1 MGRYLTV
8 AAAQMGPGSEDKVK
22 NVQRMLALVEEA
34 ARRSVDFI
42 GFVELA
48 LTPFFPAKL
57 LLDYDYMY
65 EEQMPSPLVEPLFR
79 AAREASMGMVLPYAE
94 KDLHSRRYYNSAIVV
109 DSDGEILGKYRK
121 THLPGGAFPLTDPE
135 PGSMEKRYFQPGDLG
150 LPVFASTR
158 KQAKI
163 GVAICFDRRFPEVS
177 RCLAIKGAEVV
188 FMPYNTRGKAHLRGD
203 PVDRDEVLLRARA
216 SENFLYVVGVGRA
229 GVYYGQQ
236 FTAGSLIAEAG
247 TGDVLAMATTDGDE
261 LISATVD
268 LDEVTEERQSYRGF
282 CERRPELY
290 RCLAEYPY

>member
-8 AAAQMGPGSEDKVK
+8 AAAQMGPGSEDKAE

-34 ARRSVDFI
+34 ARRGVDFI

-65 EEQMPSPLVEPLFR
+65 EEQMPSPPVEPLFH
-79 AAREASMGMVLPYAE
+79 AARKANMGMVLPYAE
-94 KDLHSRRYYNSAIVV
+94 KDRHLRRYYNSAIVV
-109 DSDGEILGKYRK
+109 DCDGEILGKYRK
-121 THLPGGAFPLTDPE
+121 THLPGGMFPLADPE
-135 PGSMEKRYFQPGDLG
+135 PASMEKRYFAPGDLG
-150 LPVFASTR
+150 LPVFTSKREA
-158 KQAKI
+158 AKI

-177 RCLAIKGAEVV
+177 RCLALKGAEVV
-188 FMPYNTRGKAHLRGD
+188 FMPYNTRGKAHLAGN

-216 SENFLYVVGVGRA
+216 SENYLYVVGVGRA
-229 GVYYGQQ
+229 GVYHGQQ

-247 TGDVLAMATTDGDE
+247 TGEVLAMVTTDGDD
-261 LISATVD
+261 LISATID
-268 LDEVTEERQSYRGF
+268 LDKVIYDRQAYRGF

-290 RCLAEYPY
+290 RDIVEYPH